1 MSYNE
6 YSSTRGYCNCNKPPI
21 LPDKTI
27 NLQRAVDNGNRL
39 QGVVPT
45 QSQLI
50 QYDNGNVVWSD
61 LVVPTLQQVLAQG
74 NIATDKTIELDS
86 SNNIITTIAHN
97 KITIDN
103 SIDTN
108 ELTATNQTFTD
119 VSNNTTVLNATSITI
134 DGIGIF
140 SATSKDITIENGT
153 NSIVISNG
161 SGTKSLGIRINGNI
175 ICPEYAYFL
184 THTPSV
190 IPTISSATPF
200 KITFYNNG
208 VDILDNFVQNPNL
221 FTSSFKTTAIYD
233 YSGYLVV
240 GTEAGE
246 CFYWSGSAWNKFADF
261 NGPITSFAKSTFNNY
276 LYIGGSFTS
285 QDYGTVFFCNNIA
298 VCSSGWNCFAVTNS
312 NTGALGLN
320 GKVNCLTESYSYTNL
335 LFVGGDFTSDGSV
348 AFYRFAIL
356 DFNSALYNN
365 PYFRSIDFSHGPS
378 GGFDGPVNTISSYSN
393 YVFIGGAFTTAT
405 AYPLGGSEVDN
416 YPYGVLWQH
425 DTAGNSSTTPA
436 FLNIGGSTGI
446 SKEVT
451 CSYFNP
457 GNSRFCLGFNGLSAT
472 FNNYLEFFYSSPGTL
487 LSSFS
492 PSSEIT
498 SIYVN
503 YDGTYSV
510 YFADIDGNVYRN
522 GVLFGDSSTR
532 GNQAITLSSQFSK
545 ICFATTLDTTDYGF
559 YIWSLSNNII
569 YCNFPSPPIS
579 ILYNGAPTNVTGITM
594 SQKGS
599 YFSMYWDGANYQ
611 YSNQNYGTFIY
622 I

>member
-1 MSYNE
+1 MSYHE
-6 YSSTRGYCNCNKPPI
+6 YSSPGCCNKKTLI
-21 LPDKTI
+21 IPDPTM
-27 NLQRAVDNGNRL
+27 NLQRVVDNGNRL
-39 QGVVPT
+39 QGLVPT
-45 QSQLI
+45 QSQVI
-50 QYDNGNVVWSD
+50 QYDNGNVVWND

-86 SNNIITTIAHN
+86 SNNLIHTTIAHN

-103 SIDTN
+103 TIDTN

-134 DGIGIF
+134 DGTGTFI
-140 SATSKDITIENGT
+140 ATSNDITIENGT

-161 SGTKSLGIRINGNI
+161 ATNSLGIRINGNI

-184 THTPSV
+184 THTPSI
-190 IPTISSATPF
+190 IPTISSSTPF

-233 YSGYLVV
+233 YLGSLVV

-261 NGPITSFAKSTFNNY
+261 NGPITSFAKSNTY
-276 LYIGGSFTS
+276 LYIGGDFTS
-285 QDYGTVFFCNNIA
+285 QDHTPSFPCNNIA
-298 VCSSGWNCFAVTNS
+298 VSSSGWNCSAVTN
-312 NTGALGLN
+312 NGGALGFN
-320 GKVNCLTESYSYTNL
+320 DKVNCLTESYSYTNL

-356 DFNSALYNN
+356 DTTASFNN

-393 YVFIGGAFTTAT
+393 YVFIGGAFLTAT

-425 DTAGNSSTTPA
+425 DTAGNSYTTPA

-451 CSYFNP
+451 CSYFNS
-457 GNSRFCLGFNGLSAT
+457 GNARFCIGFNGLSAT

-503 YDGTYSV
+503 YEDVWSV
-510 YFADIDGNVYRN
+510 YFADISGNVYRN
-522 GVLFGDSSTR
+522 GILFGDSSTR
-532 GNQAITLSSQFSK
+532 GNQAITRSSQFSK
-545 ICFATTLDTTDYGF
+545 TCFATTLDTTNYGF
-559 YIWSLSNNII
+559 YIWSLPNNII
-569 YCNFPSPPIS
+569 YCNFSSPPSTTS
-579 ILYNGAPTNVTGITM
+579 ILYNGAPTNVTGVTM

>member
-1 MSYNE
+1 MS
-6 YSSTRGYCNCNKPPI
+6 CCNKKPLI
-21 LPDKTI
+21 IPDPTI
-27 NLQRAVDNGNRL
+27 NLQRVVDNGNRL
-39 QGVVPT
+39 QGVIPT
-45 QSQLI
+45 QSQVI
-50 QYDNGNVVWSD
+50 QYDNGNVVWNN
-61 LVVPTLQQVLAQG
+61 LVVPTLQQVLTQG

-86 SNNIITTIAHN
+86 SNNIIHTTVAHN

-103 SIDTN
+103 SIDSN
-108 ELTATNQTFTD
+108 ELTANNQTFTD
-119 VSNNTTVLNATSITI
+119 ISNNTTVLNATSITI

-140 SATSKDITIENGT
+140 SATSNDITIENGT

-161 SGTKSLGIRINGNI
+161 ATNSLGIRINGNI

-190 IPTISSATPF
+190 IPTISSSTPF

-221 FTSSFKTTAIYD
+221 FTASIKTTAIYE

-240 GTEAGE
+240 GTEVGE
-246 CFYWSGSAWNKFADF
+246 CFYWSGSAWNKFAEF

-285 QDYGTVFFCNNIA
+285 QDSGTIFACNNIA
-298 VCSSGWNCFAVTNS
+298 VCSSSWICFAVTNS
-312 NTGALGLN
+312 NTGALGFN

-335 LFVGGDFTSDGSV
+335 LFVGGEFTTNGSV

-356 DFNSALYNN
+356 DFNSAFFNN
-365 PYFRSIDFSHGPS
+365 PYFRSIDWSYGPS

-393 YVFIGGAFTTAT
+393 YVFIGGAFSTAT
-405 AYPLGGSEVDN
+405 AYPLSSVPEVDN
-416 YPYGVLWQH
+416 YPYGVLWQS
-425 DTAGNSSTTPA
+425 DSAGNSYTTPA
-436 FLNIGGSTGI
+436 FSSIGGSTGI

-457 GNSRFCLGFNGLSAT
+457 GNSRFCIGFNGLSVT
-472 FNNYLEFFYSSPGTL
+472 FNNYLEFVYDTPNTL

-503 YDGTYSV
+503 YDVIWSV
-510 YFADIDGNVYRN
+510 YFADISGNVYRN

-532 GNQAITLSSQFSK
+532 GNQAITSSSQFSK
-545 ICFATTLDTTDYGF
+545 ICFATTLDNTNYGF

-569 YCNFPSPPIS
+569 YCNFPSITS
-579 ILYNGAPTNVTGITM
+579 ILYNGAPTNATGITM
-594 SQKGS
+594 AQKGS
-599 YFSMYWDGANYQ
+599 YFSMYWDGSNYQ
-611 YSNQNYGTFIY
+611 YSNQNYATFIY
-622 I
+622 